1 VMSVS
6 GTMISVPRTLA
17 AEPSRI
23 GSVGVS
29 PMLVPSRMSRPR
41 QMMYKVHLELMRREM
56 GDQNM
61 TDLSSAPTAIALGVA
76 LTVAPSLALA
86 ETQVRGKPDA
96 VSVEAQNSSI
106 EEILVALSNSY
117 NVRFRS
123 LANVEKRVTGTYQGS
138 LQQVMTQI
146 LRGYDFFIK
155 SGENGLEITLLGFGK
170 TFAVT
175 AAGSAQ
181 GLVLAPALSAAPS
194 LGSAAAIDGLVL
206 GPALSA
212 APSQLSAA
220 PGSALTGVSVN
231 LPGSRTVPPPP
242 ISGTTPPLPAAAPPR

>member
-1 VMSVS
+1 
-6 GTMISVPRTLA
+6 
-17 AEPSRI
+17 
-23 GSVGVS
+23 
-29 PMLVPSRMSRPR
+29 
-41 QMMYKVHLELMRREM
+41 
-56 GDQNM
+56 M

-106 EEILVALSNSY
+106 EEILVALSNSF

-138 LQQVMTQI
+138 LEQVMTQI
-146 LRGYDFFIK
+146 LRGCDFFMK
-155 SGENGLEITLLGFGK
+155 SGENGLEITLLGVGK

-181 GLVLAPALSAAPS
+181 HLVLAPALSAAPS
-194 LGSAAAIDGLVL
+194 LGSAAAVHGLVL
-206 GPALSA
+206 GPALTA
-212 APSQLSAA
+212 APSLLPAA
-220 PGSALTGVSVN
+220 PGSALAGVSVN
-231 LPGSRTVPPPP
+231 LPGSRTLPPPP
-242 ISGTTPPLPAAAPPR
+242 ASGTTPPVPASVPPR